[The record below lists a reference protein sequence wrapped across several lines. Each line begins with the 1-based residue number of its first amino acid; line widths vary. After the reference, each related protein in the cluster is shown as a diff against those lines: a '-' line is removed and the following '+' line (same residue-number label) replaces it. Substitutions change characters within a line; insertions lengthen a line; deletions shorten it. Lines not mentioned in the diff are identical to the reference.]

1 MIRMGFL
8 KDYLMYNWNKG
19 ALIEKR
25 KLIKRLI
32 EEERMTQNKVNQ
44 YKSNL
49 RKYEKKEE
57 D

>member
-1 MIRMGFL
+1 MGFL